1 MVKTNEIILIVGA
14 AIAAYLFTSNS
25 TKSQSISNFNPFSLM
40 FDKAQ
45 IENTQRINQNISS
58 LTQVK
63 ESNTALRQDQ
73 YNENLTYAQG
83 ILDQQ
88 RNLADI
94 RIATQQEELD
104 RTQSYVSGQQKIGA
118 AAGFSSLAPPGDWQ
132 NAAGALLSR
141 ISNTNF
147 GQSVFPDFRL
157 IANQEN
163 YGIVA
168 QQSRYETAQSNIKS
182 ANQSIMQQQAEIDR
196 VNEEYRIN
204 YGDISRY
211 G

>member
-25 TKSQSISNFNPFSLM
+25 TKSTNVAVINPFHDLRNQAQ
-40 FDKAQ
+40 AQ
-45 IENTQRINQNISS
+45 IVNQNQNNISTLES
-58 LTQVK
+58 VRQSNLGIADNILTS
-63 ESNTALRQDQ
+63 ERNIADLLIARQQ
-73 YNENLTYAQG
+73 T
-83 ILDQQ
+83 
-88 RNLADI
+88 
-94 RIATQQEELD
+94 ELD

-132 NAAGALLSR
+132 NAAGSLLRKFSQAQPGG
-141 ISNTNF
+141 SL
-147 GQSVFPDFRL
+147 FPDFRL
-157 IANQEN
+157 INNATN

-182 ANQSIMQQQAEIDR
+182 ANQSIMQQQAEIDS
-196 VNEEYRIN
+196 VNNEYRIN

>member
-14 AIAAYLFTSNS
+14 AIAAYLFTSNTS
-25 TKSQSISNFNPFSLM
+25 KSSNVSVINPFHDLRNQAQ
-40 FDKAQ
+40 AQ
-45 IENTQRINQNISS
+45 IVNQNQNNISTLES
-58 LTQVK
+58 VRQSNLGIADNILTS
-63 ESNTALRQDQ
+63 ERNIADLLIARQQ
-73 YNENLTYAQG
+73 T
-83 ILDQQ
+83 
-88 RNLADI
+88 
-94 RIATQQEELD
+94 ELD

-132 NAAGALLSR
+132 NAAGSLLRKFSQAQPGG
-141 ISNTNF
+141 SL
-147 GQSVFPDFRL
+147 FPDFRL
-157 IANQEN
+157 INNATN

-182 ANQSIMQQQAEIDR
+182 ANQSIMQQQAEIDS
-196 VNEEYRIN
+196 VNNEYRIN

>member
-14 AIAAYLFTSNS
+14 AIAAYLFTSNTS
-25 TKSQSISNFNPFSLM
+25 KSSNVSVINPFHDLRNQAQ
-40 FDKAQ
+40 AQ
-45 IENTQRINQNISS
+45 IVNQNQNNISTLES
-58 LTQVK
+58 VRQSNLGIADNILTS
-63 ESNTALRQDQ
+63 ERNIADLLIARQQ
-73 YNENLTYAQG
+73 T
-83 ILDQQ
+83 
-88 RNLADI
+88 
-94 RIATQQEELD
+94 ELD

-132 NAAGALLSR
+132 NAAGSLLRKFSQAQPGG
-141 ISNTNF
+141 SL
-147 GQSVFPDFRL
+147 FPDFRL
-157 IANQEN
+157 INNATN